1 MIAELRTHWMRKM
14 PLADA
19 VGWAAGVTT
28 LIISGVAFLSAL
40 VSNEPIYVAV
50 FFALFALTA
59 YAMRSRGFE
68 NDD

>member
-1 MIAELRTHWMRKM
+1 MIAELRTHRMRKL

-40 VSNEPIYVAV
+40 VSKEHIYAAI
-50 FFALFALTA
+50 FISLFALTV